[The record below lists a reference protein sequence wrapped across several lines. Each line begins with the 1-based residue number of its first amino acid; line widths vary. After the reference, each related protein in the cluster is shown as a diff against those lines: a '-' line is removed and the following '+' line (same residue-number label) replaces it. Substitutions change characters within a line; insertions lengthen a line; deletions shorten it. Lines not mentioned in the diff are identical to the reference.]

1 MCTDTLLAK
10 LAEFTRNL
18 TINRNPDTILV
29 LTLKTEHDMYIE
41 MTSFSIPT
49 VLIEA
54 LILLGIFGV
63 VLVLFCVIVGMFYP
77 GN

>member
-1 MCTDTLLAK
+1 
-10 LAEFTRNL
+10 
-18 TINRNPDTILV
+18 
-29 LTLKTEHDMYIE
+29 MYIE

-63 VLVLFCVIVGMFYP
+63 VLVLFCAIVGFFYP